1 MFLFLLKGIVIGLII
16 GTPVGAVGAL
26 CMSRTLQY
34 GVKAGFVTGLGCSV
48 ADCLYASVGV
58 FGLSAVSAFLEEN
71 DFIISIAGGVIITGM
86 GVAALVKKGNV
97 ISAMKSKPKY
107 MKMFLSSFCI
117 GITNPAVV
125 IISMVAFSYF
135 KIPHERT
142 LAESAALCIGFFA
155 GTVIWWFILI
165 GIIKLIKNKYGNN
178 IGNKANKVFGV
189 IMIVLGLIVF
199 GRLILAEVGG

>member
-1 MFLFLLKGIVIGLII
+1 MFLLKGIIIGLII

-26 CMSRTLQY
+26 CMSRTLSY
-34 GVKAGFVTGLGCSV
+34 GKRSGFITGLGCSV
-48 ADCLYASVGV
+48 ADCIYASVGV
-58 FGLSAVSAFLEEN
+58 FGLSAVSAFLETNEML
-71 DFIISIAGGVIITGM
+71 ISIAGGLIVIGM
-86 GVAALVKKGNV
+86 GIGALVKKGNV
-97 ISAMKSKPKY
+97 VTAMKAKPGY
-107 MKMFLSSFCI
+107 IKMFLSSFCI

-135 KIPHERT
+135 KIPQDRT
-142 LAESAALCIGFFA
+142 ILQSAMLSLGFFI

-165 GIIKLIKNKYGNN
+165 GVIKLIKNKYGNN

-199 GRLILAEVGG
+199 ARLFFTK